1 MKTSEI
7 KQSQKN
13 IVLTKAICNVARLY
27 DLTGKELSDI
37 IGISESSASR
47 LNLGKKFISP
57 YTKEGE
63 MALLLIRIYR
73 SLNAMVG
80 NNHDKA
86 KAWLNSKNNY
96 FQNTPMEEIKTISG
110 LISVL
115 NYLDAMRGEL

>member
-110 LISVL
+110 LMSVL
-115 NYLDAMRGEL
+115 NYLDAMRGKL